1 MFVISRDTFDMKI
14 GKGFELTAI
23 MAFNTLFRF
32 QGT

>member
-1 MFVISRDTFDMKI
+1 MFAISRDVFEMQNAE
-14 GKGFELTAI
+14 GFELTAI